1 MPRKQATTSA
11 KRARPG
17 KRAVRRRRA
26 SASKALARTTPARKT
41 PASKTPAS
49 KTSASK
55 TSASKARA
63 IEATLAELAHEIRT
77 PLTGILALGELLTT
91 SELGA
96 RERGWAAAIK
106 STAEHL
112 AMLTSLIVDA
122 ARADAKGLV
131 LRRELIRPRY
141 LAEALAVSL
150 TARTDAKG
158 LQAEIAIAP
167 DLPEGVIGDMLRLRG
182 ALENLIDNA
191 VKFTEHGTVRLAVTA
206 EKAARERVRL
216 VFTVSDSGIGLSAA
230 EIRRLFRPFAQAND
244 ETGRRFGGAGLGLAF
259 VKRIAKAMGGD
270 LTVTSQPDHGSHFR
284 LTGTF
289 DKVAAA
295 AADRDGPTVEHAP
308 AALRP
313 LNILCAEDNPYGR
326 VVLNTI
332 LTELGH
338 RADFVGTGTAAV
350 ETAARGGYDVVLMD
364 VTLPGLDGL
373 EAARRI
379 RALDRP
385 AGGVVLIGISGR
397 ANAADEAAGYAA
409 GMDGYLVKP
418 ISPAALTRLLGSL
431 STRT

>member
-1 MPRKQATTSA
+1 MPAKKATTSA
-11 KRARPG
+11 KRTRRG

-26 SASKALARTTPARKT
+26 
-41 PASKTPAS
+41 PASPV
-49 KTSASK
+49 
-55 TSASKARA
+55 RA

-91 SELGA
+91 SDLGE

-122 ARADAKGLV
+122 ARSDAKGLV
-131 LRRELIRPRY
+131 LRRELIRPRR
-141 LAEALAVSL
+141 LAQVLGVALA
-150 TARTDAKG
+150 ARADAKG
-158 LQAEIAIAP
+158 LRSEVTIAD
-167 DLPEGVIGDMLRLRG
+167 DLPEGVIGDPLRLRG

-191 VKFTEHGTVRLAVTA
+191 VKFTERGDVRLEVAGAKGV
-206 EKAARERVRL
+206 RGRVRL
-216 VFTVSDSGIGLSAA
+216 LFTVSDNGIGLAAA
-230 EIRRLFRPFAQAND
+230 EIRRLFRPFAQANAQ
-244 ETGRRFGGAGLGLAF
+244 TARRFGGAGLGLAF

-270 LTVTSQPDHGSHFR
+270 LTVTSIPGGGSSFR
-284 LTGTF
+284 LTATF
-289 DKVAAA
+289 DQVAEAAA
-295 AADRDGPTVEHAP
+295 PAEREGLAAERAQ
-308 AALRP
+308 ALLRP

-350 ETAARGGYDVVLMD
+350 EAAARGGYDVVLMD

-373 EAARRI
+373 EATRRI
-379 RALDRP
+379 RALAGP
-385 AGGVVLIGISGR
+385 HGGVALIGISGR
-397 ANAADEAAGYAA
+397 ANAADEAAGRAA

-418 ISPAALTRLLGSL
+418 ISPAALTRLLVSL
-431 STRT
+431 APRA

>member
-1 MPRKQATTSA
+1 M
-11 KRARPG
+11 
-17 KRAVRRRRA
+17 
-26 SASKALARTTPARKT
+26 
-41 PASKTPAS
+41 
-49 KTSASK
+49 
-55 TSASKARA
+55 
-63 IEATLAELAHEIRT
+63 LAELAHEIRT

-131 LRRELIRPRY
+131 LRRELIRPRL
-141 LAEALAVSL
+141 LAEALAASL
-150 TARTDAKG
+150 TARADAKG
-158 LQAEIAIAP
+158 LQAEIAVAA
-167 DLPEGVIGDMLRLRG
+167 DLPEGIIGDSLRLRG

-191 VKFTEHGTVRLAVTA
+191 IKFTERGRIRFDVTG
-206 EKAARERVRL
+206 EKAARGRVRI
-216 VFTVSDSGIGLSAA
+216 VFTVSDSGIGLTAA
-230 EIRRLFRPFAQAND
+230 EIRRLFRPFAQAN
-244 ETGRRFGGAGLGLAF
+244 EQTARRFGGAGLGLAF

-270 LTVTSQPDHGSHFR
+270 LTIASKPVGGSSFR

-289 DKVAAA
+289 DLAEATTV
-295 AADRDGPTVEHAP
+295 DPEGPSAGHP
-308 AALRP
+308 AAPLHP

-338 RADFVGTGTAAV
+338 RADFVGSGTAAV
-350 ETAARGGYDVVLMD
+350 EAAARGGYDVVLMD
-364 VTLPGLDGL
+364 VTLPGFDGL
-373 EAARRI
+373 EATRRI

-385 AGGVVLIGISGR
+385 AGGVALIGISGR

-418 ISPAALTRLLGSL
+418 ISPAALTRLLVSL
-431 STRT
+431 SAR